1 MAVTNNTAVSGVSN
15 LTFDS
20 NGNLLATIIPRY
32 DTAANLLAIAGG
44 AGEVSSASD
53 MPVLFQHT
61 GVSGAARAI
70 SNMDYPITT
79 TFSTGTGS
87 IAGTIAPD
95 SRNAFIVVDSAVTN
109 VTLTI
114 SDGYV
119 ERQQFSFFNASPLD
133 QTVTYTLSG
142 RTFVLDAGQGM
153 TIFWNGSSWAYCEVT
168 PLSNPAYAYTKGYT
182 KAVTA
187 YISQQAE
194 GFGVGKS
201 SNSVERHTFYLSN
214 QTAATTA
221 SKELTVRG
229 STASL
234 GISRIDLSGL
244 AGTTSGIFSINAR
257 IIGKASDNTTSDFV
271 QFIREF
277 NVYVNNSGIA
287 TLMGTIDTIATD
299 ANHTSGL
306 GASMPTLTITAG
318 AGGTDGSLIVSVT
331 GSTVRILDWYGI
343 ITINGCFFA

>member
-20 NGNLLATIIPRY
+20 SGNLLATIIPRY

-44 AGEVSSASD
+44 AGEISSASD

-61 GVSGAARAI
+61 GVSGEARAI
-70 SNMDYPITT
+70 SNMDYAVST
-79 TFSTGTGS
+79 TFATGTGS
-87 IAGTIAPD
+87 ISGTIAPN
-95 SRNAFIVVDSAVTN
+95 SRNAYIVVDGAVTN

-114 SDGYV
+114 SNGYILG
-119 ERQQFSFFNASPLD
+119 QQFSFFNLSPLT
-133 QTVTYTLSG
+133 QTVTYTISS
-142 RTFVLDAGQGM
+142 RSFILDSYQGM
-153 TIFWNGSSWAYCEVT
+153 TLIWNGTSWSYAGVT
-168 PLSNPAYAYTKGYT
+168 PLINPVYATTSGYT
-182 KAVTA
+182 KSVTG

-194 GFGVGKS
+194 GFGTGRS
-201 SNSVERHTFYLSN
+201 STSVERHTFYLSN

-229 STASL
+229 TAAAL

-244 AGTTSGIFSINAR
+244 AGATSGIFSINAR

-287 TLMGTIDTIATD
+287 TLMGSIDTIGTD

-318 AGGTDGSLIVSVT
+318 SGGTDGSLIVSVT

-343 ITINGCFFA
+343 ITITGCFFA